1 MNAVA
6 VKEGISAVLI
16 VYHEEQIIERCLKSL
31 AGVVDEIVVIHDGE
45 CHDNTLL
52 IAQKYTDKIF
62 IAPHIGD
69 AESHQ
74 SRALEETTCA
84 WVLRIDADEFL
95 SEELR
100 QSLRTLIQDERYDAY
115 AFIWP
120 LWNGSRYI
128 SKDLPYKEALFRKTK
143 VCAANFIHRN
153 VGTRGVLHR
162 VPMVLEH
169 QPKYNNFTWSAFQQK
184 WRKWIK
190 VQAFWTCNYQKIGF
204 YNYSAEQIDAFYRY
218 MQQQIRYA
226 MPVLAPAWFLLSF
239 VKFSFRLK
247 IWKNIRLFKV
257 AFLQGM
263 YAAWLCCDIWAEK
276 RKEAVRE

>member
-1 MNAVA
+1 MSA

-45 CHDNTLL
+45 CHDHTLS
-52 IAQKYTDKIF
+52 IAQKYTDRIF
-62 IAPHIGD
+62 IEPHRGE

-74 SRALEETTCA
+74 SRALEETTCS

-100 QSLRTLIQDERYDAY
+100 QSLRTLIRDERYDAY

-128 SKDLPYKEALFRKTK
+128 SKDLPHKEALFRKTK
-143 VCAANFIHRN
+143 VCAANFPHRN
-153 VGTRGVLHR
+153 MSTRGVVHR

-169 QPKYNNFTWSAFQQK
+169 QPKYNNFTWPAFQQK

-204 YNYSAEQIDAFYRY
+204 YNYSAEQIDAFHRY
-218 MQQQIRYA
+218 LERQIRYA
-226 MPVLAPAWFLLSF
+226 LPVLAPAWFLLSF
-239 VKFSFRLK
+239 ARFFVRLK
-247 IWKNIRLFKV
+247 IWKNPRLFKV

-263 YAAWLCCDIWAEK
+263 YGAWLCYDIWAEK
-276 RKEAVRE
+276 SQKAVQG